1 MTELHLQQGVVA
13 LGYPLVQI
21 DVGSAVSIADKFK
34 TFLSNIAIDNA
45 ETISLRY
52 GEITAALNKNFRDT
66 ESKNANSLQ
75 VGSYGRWT
83 AIKGI
88 SDLDMLYIMPA
99 RSWNE
104 YNCQRGQYKLLKAA
118 ADAIRGRYP
127 KTTVKVDR
135 LVVRVLYENFHV
147 EVQPVF
153 EEEDGSFTYPDTYG
167 NGAWKTTKPCEEI
180 AAMSEFDAQ
189 KNKNLRRLC
198 KMSRAWKNKHG
209 VGMGGLLIDTL
220 AHNFLQSTSEYDTR
234 SYLYYDYMSRDFFA
248 YLAAEPNQDRYAALC
263 SKQHVKAKKAYDH
276 CVDAINAAGTDEEDR
291 HWRKVYGRYFPKTDV
306 AQKAFVTEGG
316 RSARDTEQFI
326 EDKFPVDIRNN
337 ITLECRVIQRG
348 FQTRLLRDLLQ
359 SRLKLLPLKRL
370 EFYVQETD
378 IEGRYGLY
386 WKVLNRGPEAVRRDM
401 IRGQI
406 EVDAGHYEKTENTN
420 FRGDHVVECY
430 AVQDGV
436 VIATDRIHVPISENE
451 Q

>member
-1 MTELHLQQGVVA
+1 M
-13 LGYPLVQI
+13 
-21 DVGSAVSIADKFK
+21 SIADKFK
-34 TFLSNIAIDNA
+34 TFLSNIAVDNA
-45 ETISLRY
+45 DTISLRY
-52 GEITAALNKNFRDT
+52 GEITAALNKEFRDT
-66 ESKNANSLQ
+66 VSKTANSLQ

-88 SDLDMLYIMPA
+88 SDLDMVYIMPA
-99 RSWNE
+99 RSWDE
-104 YNCQRGQYKLLKAA
+104 YNCQRGQYKLLKAT
-118 ADAIRGRYP
+118 ADAIIARYP
-127 KTTVKVDR
+127 NTAVKVDR
-135 LVVRVLYENFHV
+135 LVVRVLYAKFHV

-153 EEEDGSFTYPDTYG
+153 EEEDGSFTYPDTYAG
-167 NGAWKTTKPCEEI
+167 GAWKATKPREEI
-180 AAMSEFDAQ
+180 AAMSEFDLQ

-198 KMSRAWKNKHG
+198 KMARAWKNKHG
-209 VGMGGLLIDTL
+209 AGMGGLLIDTL
-220 AHNFLQSTSEYDTR
+220 AHNFLQSTDEYDTR

-248 YLAAEPNQDRYAALC
+248 YLAAQPNQDRYAALG
-263 SKQHVKAKKAYDH
+263 SKQHVKVKKRFQKKAKKAYNH
-276 CVDAINAAGTDEEDR
+276 CVDAIGAAGTDKEDG
-291 HWRKVYGRYFPKTDV
+291 HWRKVYGRFFPKTEIV
-306 AQKAFVTEGG
+306 EKAFVTEAGYP
-316 RSARDTEQFI
+316 AKDTEQFI

-359 SRLKLLPLKRL
+359 LHLKLLPLKTL
-370 EFYVQETD
+370 EFYVADTD
-378 IEGRYGLY
+378 IEDKYGLY
-386 WKVLNRGPEAVRRDM
+386 WKVLNRGPEAVKRDK

-406 EVDAGHYEKTENTN
+406 EADAGQYEKTESTN